1 MATDTQIIRLRQ
13 LLGKGKPLSLATLK
27 VGIDAKRLKST
38 GAASGCPVNRSLPL
52 ENTLASKPTRS
63 SLIFSVGSQ
72 AASPTASSDVAAEDQ
87 SLARHRGTTEGLLTV
102 HLKPYWGK
110 PAVRNSTTT
119 KNAAKTPQ
127 INKRNR
133 LPLSALRCHR
143 DRLFNTILASFLA
156 VEGKRSSVAEAR
168 LAALKRLNGRR
179 RGRGHVVGVRW
190 RGSVGRWAIQRR
202 FLRPGLGTEG

>member
-13 LLGKGKPLSLATLK
+13 LLGEGKPLSLAALK
-27 VGIDAKRLKST
+27 VGMDAKTARKYRRGQRLPCESFT
-38 GAASGCPVNRSLPL
+38 PIDLADPEGSVPGVWPELRDQL

-63 SLIFSVGSQ
+63 SLIFGVGSR
-72 AASPTASSDVAAEDQ
+72 AASPRASSDVAAEDQ
-87 SLARHRGTTEGLLTV
+87 SLARHRGTTQGLLTV
-102 HLKPYWGK
+102 HFKPYWGK

-143 DRLFNTILASFLA
+143 DRLFNTSWP
-156 VEGKRSSVAEAR
+156 RSWPLKANGVQSRKLDSR
-168 LAALKRLNGRR
+168 L
-179 RGRGHVVGVRW
+179 
-190 RGSVGRWAIQRR
+190 
-202 FLRPGLGTEG
+202 